1 MAEALSQLDPRLIR
15 RNPDNPRLIFRQDEL
30 ETLEESI
37 ASQGILVPLT
47 VYKDGSTYRLLDGER
62 RWRCAQKLGL
72 RKVPVIVQPKPE
84 KLQNIMMMFAIHN
97 ARRDWDPLPTAIKL
111 QQLEKIFTHQQR
123 RKPTEQ
129 ELAELASLKRGEVRR
144 LKKLLALPIKYR
156 KLLLEELEKP
166 KAEQELT
173 ADHILEA
180 TKGAEAL
187 RKRKLI
193 SPSGEDRLREVIL
206 KKYKSKVINNT
217 VAPRK
222 LVRIAQAVERK
233 DVPADSAKRV
243 IYRLIEDPA
252 YSIDDAYEKVARTA
266 EIEHKSEQIVDRLI
280 SSLEEY
286 VGRKRDLPPRLR
298 TRLEALEKTIRKLL
312 GS

>member
-1 MAEALSQLDPRLIR
+1 MTETLTQLDPRRIR

-47 VYKDGSTYRLLDGER
+47 VYRDGAKFSLLDGER

-72 RKVPVIVQPKPE
+72 RKVPVIVQPKPA

-111 QQLEKIFTHQQR
+111 KELEDIFTHQQK
-123 RKPTEQ
+123 RKPTEK
-129 ELAELASLKRGEVRR
+129 ELAELASLSRGEVRR
-144 LKKLLALPIKYR
+144 LKILLSLPEKYR
-156 KLLLEELEKP
+156 KLLLAELEKP
-166 KAEQELT
+166 RPQQEIS

-187 RKRKLI
+187 LKRQLI
-193 SPSGEDRLREVIL
+193 SQKEEDQLREVIL
-206 KKYKSKVINNT
+206 AKYKSKVINNT

-222 LVRIAQAVERK
+222 LVRIARAVERGDVRK
-233 DVPADSAKRV
+233 DAAKKV
-243 IYRLIEDPA
+243 ITRLIDDPKF
-252 YSIDDAYEKVARTA
+252 SIDEAYQKVAHTA
-266 EIEHKSEQIVDRLI
+266 ELEHQSEQLIDRVTY
-280 SSLEEY
+280 SLEEY
-286 VGRKRDLPPRLR
+286 LQSKQDITQRLR
-298 TRLEALEKTIRKLL
+298 NRLENLEKLIRKLL
-312 GS
+312 GR